1 MLVEVLAEELVLVH
15 LEEVAEQG
23 QEEEEE
29 EAVTSQGLAAVEL
42 VALKVGVVDD

>member
-1 MLVEVLAEELVLVH
+1 MLVEVLVEELVLVH

-29 EAVTSQGLAAVEL
+29 AVTSRGLAAVEL
-42 VALKVGVVDD
+42 VAHKVGAVDD